1 MPAQPR
7 GDETRAR
14 ILKAAGECFT
24 RSGYD
29 ATGVAE
35 ICAQAGVSKGAFYH
49 HFEGKQAVFLALLA
63 RWLEGLDAT
72 MQSARA
78 LGETAPQ
85 RLEGLAG
92 MVEQVLEAAA
102 GQIPMFL
109 EFWRQAAHEPH
120 VWQATIE
127 PYRRFRSAFSD
138 LVREGVDEGTL
149 RAVDPDLA
157 AHVLVSLGVGLVLQ
171 GVLESDDAR
180 WRAGA
185 DRAVRLLLDGL
196 AREPRR

>member
-14 ILKAAGECFT
+14 ILMAASECFT

-72 MQSARA
+72 MQSARS

-127 PYRRFRSAFSD
+127 P
-138 LVREGVDEGTL
+138 
-149 RAVDPDLA
+149 
-157 AHVLVSLGVGLVLQ
+157 
-171 GVLESDDAR
+171 
-180 WRAGA
+180 
-185 DRAVRLLLDGL
+185 
-196 AREPRR
+196 